1 MPTQPREQKKKED
14 GSKKVTGL
22 LGQKKGHR
30 EKKEHKF
37 TTEGVPLSR
46 RQGLLSLQAGEGEG
60 GTAAR
65 WTTLKMQAENAKVAS
80 ITLVFLEQWRPVHM
94 QRG

>member
-1 MPTQPREQKKKED
+1 MPTQPHEQKKKED

-46 RQGLLSLQAGEGEG
+46 RQGLLSL
-60 GTAAR
+60 
-65 WTTLKMQAENAKVAS
+65 
-80 ITLVFLEQWRPVHM
+80 
-94 QRG
+94 

>member
-1 MPTQPREQKKKED
+1 MPTKPREQRKKED

-37 TTEGVPLSR
+37 TTEGAPLSR
-46 RQGLLSLQAGEGEG
+46 RQGLLSL
-60 GTAAR
+60 
-65 WTTLKMQAENAKVAS
+65 
-80 ITLVFLEQWRPVHM
+80 
-94 QRG
+94 